1 MTTDAGS
8 VDLLITTHGTCDT
21 RECAAKTAIENGLS
35 GEMGGGTYTYLTLPG
50 EASAPLDKCCGSYIH
65 PDQVKAGTVD
75 IKYIDET
82 VKAMFEIEENQAVE
96 FRWKDQSRVAVGL
109 QNSGNRSRERS
120 LGHIANYTEIPFISS
135 CHASI
140 NL

>member
-1 MTTDAGS
+1 MTSDAGS

-50 EASAPLDKCCGSYIH
+50 TSSSDQVVTTHIAHCIIASHDV
-65 PDQVKAGTVD
+65 DQVKAGTVD

-82 VKAMFEIEENQAVE
+82 TKAMLRTKF
-96 FRWKDQSRVAVGL
+96 
-109 QNSGNRSRERS
+109 S
-120 LGHIANYTEIPFISS
+120 LGLFESEYFFLPAWQW
-135 CHASI
+135 
-140 NL
+140 

>member
-50 EASAPLDKCCGSYIH
+50 EASVALRKHCDLTSS

-82 VKAMFEIEENQAVE
+82 VKAMLRTKF
-96 FRWKDQSRVAVGL
+96 
-109 QNSGNRSRERS
+109 S
-120 LGHIANYTEIPFISS
+120 LGLFESAFPDRLLTSRILISA
-135 CHASI
+135 HRSI
-140 NL
+140 SLRGL